1 MQADFAKAVEQHGL
15 KRGVQGSKAEHKTI
29 QKYYAE
35 LNTNLLEDW
44 VNLKI
49 INPAEVKPAK
59 KSFFFVETDIEIA
72 QRLNDKVE
80 ATIKPIIKEAQNAS
94 RLISEAKA
102 IRSSI
107 ATQQSRLEELMEA
120 LAPLNDNEQQVLISK
135 VRQMSVQMIED
146 RRQALI
152 ERLNK
157 EAQEKLQKR
166 EFVKS
171 KKL

>member
-1 MQADFAKAVEQHGL
+1 
-15 KRGVQGSKAEHKTI
+15 
-29 QKYYAE
+29 
-35 LNTNLLEDW
+35 
-44 VNLKI
+44 
-49 INPAEVKPAK
+49 
-59 KSFFFVETDIEIA
+59 
-72 QRLNDKVE
+72 
-80 ATIKPIIKEAQNAS
+80 
-94 RLISEAKA
+94 
-102 IRSSI
+102 
-107 ATQQSRLEELMEA
+107 MEA

-171 KKL
+171 KKLWLYVDYSYPQKNWYFWFFIYFKIILKPF

>member
-1 MQADFAKAVEQHGL
+1 
-15 KRGVQGSKAEHKTI
+15 
-29 QKYYAE
+29 
-35 LNTNLLEDW
+35 
-44 VNLKI
+44 
-49 INPAEVKPAK
+49 
-59 KSFFFVETDIEIA
+59 
-72 QRLNDKVE
+72 
-80 ATIKPIIKEAQNAS
+80 
-94 RLISEAKA
+94 
-102 IRSSI
+102 
-107 ATQQSRLEELMEA
+107 MEA

-171 KKL
+171 KNFDCMLIIVIHKKTGIFGFSSILKLF